1 MWKIQQFDLQC
12 DGTSRSNNK
21 FDGMQVT
28 LKDKRTQCM
37 GFDPVAHETAQTLLD
52 LAVNKLTE
60 FAVLNSPEDSAKELE
75 RMLGNVVGF
84 MSDQAN
90 TMKCAGRLLN
100 EHITTA
106 GRLLNEHITTAL
118 LQEIQ
123 IQFLHCN
130 AHFLLGVVG
139 R

>member
-1 MWKIQQFDLQC
+1 
-12 DGTSRSNNK
+12 
-21 FDGMQVT
+21 MQVT
-28 LKDKRTQCM
+28 LKDKRTLCM

-75 RMLGNVVGF
+75 KMLGNVVGF

-90 TMKCAGRLLN
+90 TMKC
-100 EHITTA
+100 A